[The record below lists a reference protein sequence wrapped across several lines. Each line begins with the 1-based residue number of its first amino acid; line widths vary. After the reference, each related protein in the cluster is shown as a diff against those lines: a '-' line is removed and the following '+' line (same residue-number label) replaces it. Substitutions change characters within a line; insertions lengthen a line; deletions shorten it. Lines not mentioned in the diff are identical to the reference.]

1 MRRTLKFGMNIRNP
15 KTGTSPFQNRAD
27 KTVYNDKE
35 RTEDSHKHFCSD
47 FAKQQDDV
55 VVSLEDNEVLSS
67 PLVTKEDVKQ
77 YTIEINIFT

>member
-1 MRRTLKFGMNIRNP
+1 MTKKGQKIPINIFALTL
-15 KTGTSPFQNRAD
+15 
-27 KTVYNDKE
+27 
-35 RTEDSHKHFCSD
+35 
-47 FAKQQDDV
+47 QDDV

>member
-1 MRRTLKFGMNIRNP
+1 MNIRNS
-15 KTGTSPFQNRAD
+15 KTGTSPLQNREH
-27 KTVYNDKE
+27 KTVTNDKE
-35 RTEDSHKHFCSD
+35 RTEDSHKHFSSD

-77 YTIEINIFT
+77 YTIEINIFK